1 MSTHYTSYEKL
12 LFVAMDIGKNV
23 HWLAAYHGAELTP
36 LRPADKLRSTHDGL
50 NQVTQQMDGWLADP
64 RYEQVILGHEPTGI
78 YHENWARA
86 LLNRYGQHLVT
97 AANLATAVSGQPRL
111 DYRFL
116 NPLLVKRQ
124 RETLTS
130 GRRRKTDALDLDAI
144 AHCLRDGL
152 GYPAALPSDDEL
164 RLALWSRAYRQLQ
177 RQQRRLEMDLTAQ
190 VDRLWPGLIANVKRF
205 QKMHPDLEPPLPLV
219 RSRPFTRRSVQ
230 AILCHCPNPYDF
242 IALDVAGIQ
251 AFLRQH
257 TGRCGPVTAAKAQ
270 RIVSQAVLP
279 PPDVAA
285 LLSEQVQT
293 TMRVYLAGLAQAA
306 NLEAQVAQ
314 FVPQTAAAVLTTIP
328 GVSPF
333 LGARYLG
340 YLKHSQ
346 RFSKPSEVWSFA
358 GFDLVTEESGDSRR
372 LGKITRKGH
381 PGLRDTLYLI
391 GYHTAQNVPAI
402 GRAYQRALANG
413 KGKVGATLHAAQKAN
428 RLCHRLLYDQIPFDP
443 DRSR

>member
-1 MSTHYTSYEKL
+1 MSTHYTSYEKM
-12 LFVAMDIGKNV
+12 LFVAMDIGKNI

-36 LRPADKLRSTHDGL
+36 LQPACKLRSTQQGL
-50 NQVTQQMDGWLADP
+50 AQVTQQMDGWLAEP
-64 RYEQVILGHEPTGI
+64 GYERIVLGHEPTGV

-86 LLNRYGQHLVT
+86 LLDRYAQHL
-97 AANLATAVSGQPRL
+97 APTAVSDQPRL

-177 RQQRRLEMDLTAQ
+177 RQQRCLVMDLTAQ
-190 VDRLWPGLIANVKRF
+190 VDRLWPGLIVNVKRF
-205 QKMHPDLEPPLPLV
+205 VQMHPDLEPPVPLV
-219 RSRPFTRRSVQ
+219 RSKPFTRQSVQ
-230 AILCHCPNPYDF
+230 AILRHCPNPYDF
-242 IALDVAGIQ
+242 AELDVAGIQ
-251 AFLRQH
+251 AFLRRH
-257 TGRCGPVTAAKAQ
+257 VGRCGPVTAGKAQ
-270 RIVSQAVLP
+270 RIISQAVLP
-279 PPDVAA
+279 PPDVAV
-285 LLSEQVQT
+285 LLAEQLQAT
-293 TMRVYLAGLAQAA
+293 FQAYLALEEQLTALTHQAEQ
-306 NLEAQVAQ
+306 L
-314 FVPQTAAAVLTTIP
+314 VPHTAAAVLTTIP

-333 LGARYLG
+333 LGGRYLG
-340 YLKHSQ
+340 YLKHPQ

-391 GYHTAQNVPAI
+391 GHHTARQVPAI
-402 GRAYQRALANG
+402 NQAYQRALARG
-413 KGKVGATLHAAQKAN
+413 KGKVGSTLHAAQKAN
-428 RLCHRLLYDQIPFDP
+428 RLCHRLLYDQVPFDP
-443 DRSR
+443 ARSC